1 MRRSVSSWSRRENE
15 GGSAFQQLRSHSF
28 QIGSSCGDPVD
39 TEYLMEMWAQNGRKS
54 LPRIGSTAA
63 MLVRQ
68 REALAVTVAKDG
80 L

>member
-54 LPRIGSTAA
+54 LPRTGSTAA
-63 MLVRQ
+63 MLVWQ
-68 REALAVTVAKDG
+68 RAALAVTVAKDG